1 MEYHGLGVLG
11 EIRLL
16 PILFINR
23 LSSSFSPDSSG
34 CYSPCSKTAKHRI
47 LKGLFFVKIKDLC
60 LSQALLCLMAK
71 EISKSFFLG
80 A

>member
-1 MEYHGLGVLG
+1 MEYRGLEVLG

-23 LSSSFSPDSSG
+23 LSSSFSLDSSG
-34 CYSPCSKTAKHRI
+34 CYSPCSRTVKYRI
-47 LKGLFFVKIKDLC
+47 LMGLFFVKIEDLC
-60 LSQALLCLMAK
+60 LSQVLLCLVAK
-71 EISKSFFLG
+71 EISKSFFLR